1 LEFHPDPQR
10 ALSLRAS
17 QASPRLTTLE
27 ALLDDPSPAVW
38 RGVRSQ
44 LEGMGSAARPTLRS
58 AARGAAPRARARARA
73 MLLASERKAIV
84 RRLASYVVRE
94 RVDLERGLFLL
105 ARFEDPRLDLRPV
118 MATLDALGAE
128 LSSRVE
134 DRAPDLSRSLELV
147 RFLGEECKFDGERE
161 DYHHP
166 DNVHLHRALQR
177 RRGLPLT
184 LCAIYLL
191 VARRARIQASA
202 LPLPGHVVLRVQAAG
217 ARALIDPFRQGARIS
232 ERDCLAYLARRGLP
246 FKPQWFSDASDRE
259 LLERQVRNLR
269 SAYARRGLGAEVDLL
284 ELVLA
289 AFERRGARP

>member
-1 LEFHPDPQR
+1 V
-10 ALSLRAS
+10 RAS
-17 QASPRLTTLE
+17 QATPRLTTLE

-44 LEGMGSAARPTLRS
+44 LEGMGSAARPTLRA
-58 AARGAAPRARARARA
+58 AARGGSARARARARA
-73 MLLASERKAIV
+73 MLLEAERKTV
-84 RRLASYVVRE
+84 VKRLARYVLRE
-94 RVDLERGLFLL
+94 RVDLERGLLLL
-105 ARFEDPRLDLRPV
+105 ARFEDPHLDLRRTI
-118 MATLDALGAE
+118 AALDALGAE

-134 DRAPDLSRSLELV
+134 SRAPGLERALELP
-147 RFLGEECKFDGERE
+147 RLLAERGFDGERD

-184 LCAIYLL
+184 LCAIHLCL
-191 VARRARIQASA
+191 ARRARIQASI
-202 LPLPGHVVLRVQAAG
+202 LPLPGHVVLRLQSAG
-217 ARALIDPFRQGARIS
+217 AHALIDPFRQGARIS

-246 FKPQWFSDASDRE
+246 FQPQWFTDAPDAQM
-259 LLERQVRNLR
+259 LERQVRNLR

-289 AFERRGARP
+289 AFERRPGAP